1 MKQWIIF
8 LIVPI
13 ASYMAIDTIASFSLI
28 VLFDMDWDDGWFR
41 VWAFIYN
48 FFIGAIFFACAPN
61 KNKAL
66 ALTLAICL
74 CGYDF
79 YLGINTHGNIE
90 NFLGTDVIRE
100 YYLLTSVIGY
110 AGMIFGVFSAAEA
123 EKDKVKEN
131 AAA

>member
-1 MKQWIIF
+1 MQ
-8 LIVPI
+8 LD
-13 ASYMAIDTIASFSLI
+13 AFSE
-28 VLFDMDWDDGWFR
+28 
-41 VWAFIYN
+41 FIT
-48 FFIGAIFFACAPN
+48 CAPN

-74 CGYDF
+74 CRYDF
-79 YLGINTHGNIE
+79 YLGINTPGNIE
-90 NFLGTDVIRE
+90 NVLDTDIIRE
-100 YYLLTSVIGY
+100 YHLLTSLIGY